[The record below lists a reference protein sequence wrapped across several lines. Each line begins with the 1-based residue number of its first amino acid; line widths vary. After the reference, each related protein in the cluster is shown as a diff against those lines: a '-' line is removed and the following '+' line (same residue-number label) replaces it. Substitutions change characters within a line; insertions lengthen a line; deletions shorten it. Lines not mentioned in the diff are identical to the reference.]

1 MKRLRLLTG
10 ILLIGLLLLS
20 VGTGTEALELRDG
33 KILIDDQGKEINVTD
48 VETVISLNP
57 AITESLYMIGQ
68 FDNLVGVATS
78 ARSANWPEEVDE
90 LNNVGTIRNI
100 NIEKIVDIDPDLIL
114 GAAMSEAGLNKAEEL
129 GYRTAFVSPDNI
141 DDILNNMLI
150 YGEILGGLETAEIE
164 VKRLETK
171 IEEAIE
177 KSPEDDERKTAAI
190 FSTVEPPKVFGRG
203 SVADQVATLA
213 GLENA
218 FPHDNDSSLT
228 ISFEDILVEDP
239 DYIILVMAGREDIET
254 NSNWQELTAVK
265 EGNIIE
271 PATEHILRLG
281 PRVIEGI
288 TILNEKVY

>member
-1 MKRLRLLTG
+1 MKKLKLLTG
-10 ILLIGLLLLS
+10 ILLIGALLLT
-20 VGTGTEALELRDG
+20 VGTGAEALELKDG
-33 KILIDDQGKEINVTD
+33 EILVDNQGKEIDVTD

-57 AITESLYMIGQ
+57 AITEALYMIGQ

-114 GAAMSEAGLNKAEEL
+114 GAAMSEAGLDKAEEL

-141 DDILNNMLI
+141 DDIFNNMLI
-150 YGEILGGLETAEIE
+150 YGEILGDLERAEME
-164 VKRLETK
+164 VSSLKTK
-171 IEEAIE
+171 IEESRE
-177 KSPEDDERKTAAI
+177 KSPEDERKTAAI

-203 SVADQVATLA
+203 SVADQVVTLA

-228 ISFEDILVEDP
+228 ISFEEILVEDP
-239 DYIILVMAGREDIET
+239 DYIILVMAGREDIES

-288 TILNEKVY
+288 TILNEQVY

>member
-1 MKRLRLLTG
+1 MKKLKLLTG
-10 ILLIGLLLLS
+10 ILLIGALLLTA
-20 VGTGTEALELRDG
+20 GTGVEALELKDG
-33 KILIDDQGKEINVTD
+33 EILIDDQGNEIDITD

-57 AITESLYMIGQ
+57 AITESLYMIDQ

-78 ARSANWPEEVDE
+78 ERSANWPEEVDE

-114 GAAMSEAGLNKAEEL
+114 GAAMSEEGLDKAEEL
-129 GYRTAFVSPDNI
+129 GYKTAFVSPDNV

-150 YGEILGGLETAEIE
+150 YGEILGDLESAEKE
-164 VKRLETK
+164 VDRLETK
-171 IEEAIE
+171 IEEATE
-177 KSPEDDERKTAAI
+177 KSPEKDRKTAAI
-190 FSTVEPPKVFGRG
+190 FSTVDPPKVFGQD
-203 SVADQVATLA
+203 SVADQVVNFA

-228 ISFEDILVEDP
+228 ISFEELLVEDP
-239 DYIILVMAGREDIET
+239 DYIILVMADKEDIESD
-254 NSNWQELTAVK
+254 SNWQELTAVR